1 MRPPKE
7 YENRIRKWWD
17 ASMARLSK
25 RFPWTAY
32 LIGLAFAA
40 LYLII
45 ESWATDRLNPIL
57 AFVLKWTLAIL
68 TLPLWAGGLLLIGY
82 LGALATLAYRDTYRD
97 SGTKPNKL
105 SLDERYEIDRVRTM
119 WFGDSQQACELGIS
133 AVQSAQ
139 RVL

>member
-1 MRPPKE
+1 
-7 YENRIRKWWD
+7 
-17 ASMARLSK
+17 MARLSK

-32 LIGLAFAA
+32 LVGLALAA
-40 LYLII
+40 LYLVI

-97 SGTKPNKL
+97 SGTKPNKRRRGRVSRCGNVRRL
-105 SLDERYEIDRVRTM
+105 VLGVFERVANVGR
-119 WFGDSQQACELGIS
+119 
-133 AVQSAQ
+133 
-139 RVL
+139 